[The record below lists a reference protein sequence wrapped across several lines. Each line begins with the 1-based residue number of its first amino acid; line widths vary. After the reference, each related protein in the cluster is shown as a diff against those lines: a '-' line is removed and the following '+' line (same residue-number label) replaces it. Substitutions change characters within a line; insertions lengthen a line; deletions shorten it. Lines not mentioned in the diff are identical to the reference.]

1 MCVLD
6 CCETV
11 RWLFCSFT
19 CVCIRKAKSVKCL
32 FIRVHN
38 LYDRAP
44 LSGCARSRCECFPF
58 CVLRL
63 ELACQS
69 Q

>member
-11 RWLFCSFT
+11 RRLFCSFA
-19 CVCIRKAKSVKCL
+19 CVCIRKEKSVKRL
-32 FIRVHN
+32 FICVHN

-44 LSGCARSRCECFPF
+44 LSGCACS
-58 CVLRL
+58 
-63 ELACQS
+63 
-69 Q
+69 